1 VINTTTDNIDA
12 TIPIG
17 NNPKA
22 IIYNPAND
30 LIYVTNSNSGVI
42 SIINT
47 TTNLITDT
55 INIGNSLGTGLFG
68 IEINPINNT
77 IYVTNR

>member
-22 IIYNPAND
+22 IIYNPAM
-30 LIYVTNSNSGVI
+30 T
-42 SIINT
+42 
-47 TTNLITDT
+47 
-55 INIGNSLGTGLFG
+55 
-68 IEINPINNT
+68 
-77 IYVTNR
+77 